1 MILQDPLSS
10 LNPVHTVGRQVG
22 EAIRLDDKK
31 QKTSTIRRKVLELL
45 EKVKIP
51 SAAKR
56 MEQYPFQFSGGMRQ
70 RVLAAVSMARQPK
83 LLIADEP
90 TTALDVTIQDQFL
103 RLLKQMQKEYGLAL
117 LLVTHDLGLVAE
129 TCDRVAVMYA
139 GRIVETGS
147 VERVFEDPAH
157 PYTKA
162 LMMALPEIGAKKK
175 RLFQIT
181 GEPPNLLNLPPGCSF
196 SPRCSK
202 TMDICKKE
210 YPPFIPAGNRFHDR
224 LLALGKRTG
233 GMMETLLDIQ
243 GLTKHFPIPAGGLLR
258 KKYNMLK
265 AVDGVS
271 FSVPKGT
278 CFGIAGESGSGKTTI
293 SKLVLLEEKP
303 TAGTILFDG
312 KDITTFTRQEI
323 MQYRRRVQPVFQDAS
338 SSLDPNM
345 RIIDIVSEPMDI
357 QQKTIPRKVIRS
369 KVQELLRLVGIGPE
383 SLRKYPHELSGGQK
397 QRVAIARA
405 LSLDPSLVIL
415 DEPVSALDVSIR
427 AQILNLLA
435 DIQEE
440 RQLTYLVIAHDLA
453 MLRQVTTQIAVMY
466 LGKIMEVGETEA
478 GLCQSLSS
486 VYEGTSS
493 GSAPSHTAQ
502 KQRAA
507 CPVWRNP

>member
-1 MILQDPLSS
+1 MRLLPTLGCRIAGGKILFEGEDLVKKDLNEMVNWRGKKIGMILQDPLSS

-31 QKTSTIRRKVLELL
+31 QKTSTISRKVLELL

-70 RVLAAVSMARQPK
+70 RVLAAVSIARQPK

-162 LMMALPEIGAKKK
+162 LMMALPEIGVKKK

-202 TMDICKKE
+202 TMDICKNE
-210 YPPFIPAGNRFHDR
+210 YPPFMSAG
-224 LLALGKRTG
+224 
-233 GMMETLLDIQ
+233 
-243 GLTKHFPIPAGGLLR
+243 
-258 KKYNMLK
+258 
-265 AVDGVS
+265 
-271 FSVPKGT
+271 
-278 CFGIAGESGSGKTTI
+278 I
-293 SKLVLLEEKP
+293 SS
-303 TAGTILFDG
+303 
-312 KDITTFTRQEI
+312 
-323 MQYRRRVQPVFQDAS
+323 M
-338 SSLDPNM
+338 
-345 RIIDIVSEPMDI
+345 
-357 QQKTIPRKVIRS
+357 
-369 KVQELLRLVGIGPE
+369 
-383 SLRKYPHELSGGQK
+383 
-397 QRVAIARA
+397 
-405 LSLDPSLVIL
+405 
-415 DEPVSALDVSIR
+415 
-427 AQILNLLA
+427 
-435 DIQEE
+435 
-440 RQLTYLVIAHDLA
+440 
-453 MLRQVTTQIAVMY
+453 
-466 LGKIMEVGETEA
+466 
-478 GLCQSLSS
+478 
-486 VYEGTSS
+486 
-493 GSAPSHTAQ
+493 
-502 KQRAA
+502 AA
-507 CPVWRNP
+507 CWLWAKGPVE